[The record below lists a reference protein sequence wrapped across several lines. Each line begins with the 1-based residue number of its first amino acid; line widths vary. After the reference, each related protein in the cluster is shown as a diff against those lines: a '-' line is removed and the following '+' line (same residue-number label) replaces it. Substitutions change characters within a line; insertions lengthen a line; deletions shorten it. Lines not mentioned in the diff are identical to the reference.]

1 MKKLQE
7 TKIDGSKAVPFTFT
21 WKPPHAVSTF
31 TVKTADGE
39 ELLYKTYIELEEG
52 ICYFHFSVTPRGRD
66 ETWRQIEIGFRSAI
80 QVFHTVW
87 AIMLQ
92 FLDETEDK
100 VDVIAFTADSSDES
114 RNRFYHTIS
123 QQIADIFDVEYS
135 FQEDPVNSIG
145 GENSFEIPINW
156 VPR

>member
-31 TVKTADGE
+31 TVKAVDGE
-39 ELLYKTYIELEEG
+39 ELLYKTYISLEEG
-52 ICYFHFSVTPRGRD
+52 ICLLHFSAYRERD
-66 ETWRQIEIGFRSAI
+66 GETWEKLNIGFRAAI

-87 AIMLQ
+87 SIMLQ
-92 FLDETEDK
+92 FLDETEDN
-100 VDVIAFTADSSDES
+100 VDTIAFTAASSDKS

-123 QQIADIFDVEYS
+123 QQIADIFDVDYS
-135 FQEDPVNSIG
+135 FQEDDSIK
-145 GENSFEIPINW
+145 GENLFEIPINW